1 MSTVPCFILI
11 TDTHRDKR
19 KNNTERKGSRQETKT
34 KKSTDVSTVPLR
46 DEKIIVVY
54 KKKDLIKQERIFL
67 FFGFLQLEKEHKRKI
82 AQKTI

>member
-1 MSTVPCFILI
+1 
-11 TDTHRDKR
+11 
-19 KNNTERKGSRQETKT
+19 
-34 KKSTDVSTVPLR
+34 VSTVPLQ

>member
-1 MSTVPCFILI
+1 MSTVPL
-11 TDTHRDKR
+11 
-19 KNNTERKGSRQETKT
+19 Q
-34 KKSTDVSTVPLR
+34 

-82 AQKTI
+82 AQKTIEWKKKRKPKNGIDVSTRKRERLNKKQNRKR